1 MANQVT
7 TLDTFFAQ
15 VQHDAGLRT
24 PAHADLWTEAVLRTL
39 GFTLKGGAKREL
51 AKALPDELAAELK
64 RGWRLINFRDPNL
77 TEEEFV
83 KQVAYR
89 SGNTDGIYSRIATSA
104 VFRNLKTLISTEVN
118 DSVVD
123 DLPPEVAQLWKEA

>member
-1 MANQVT
+1 MANQVS
-7 TLDTFFAQ
+7 TLDTFFTQ

-24 PAHADLWTEAVLRTL
+24 AEHADLWTEAVLRTL
-39 GFTLKGGAKREL
+39 GFTLKGGAKRDL

-77 TEEEFV
+77 TEAEFV

-89 SGNTDGIYSRIATSA
+89 SGNTDGAYSRIATSA
-104 VFRNLKTLISTEVN
+104 VFRNLKTLISSDAS
-118 DSVVD
+118 DSVAD
-123 DLPPEVAQLWKEA
+123 DLPEEVARLWVEA